1 MKDNEGEIITS
12 VEREYPRENIGSQQS
27 ERTENEQNEKNIETK
42 TKKEKI
48 LKTKTKKDSKNDEQE
63 EINRRWKKREVETK
77 IPEYSEEAGPVTDI
91 FENCQTANDFFDK
104 FIEPIIDNIFFQTNL
119 YAVQRNKVLNVNK
132 EEFLAFFGINMLMG
146 YHVLPSWRHYWSTSP
161 DLGIPLVSSA
171 MSRLKF
177 DNILSN
183 LHVNDNAQI
192 PTNNKDKLY
201 KLKPMIETL
210 NSTFDAYY
218 KGTRELSVDESMIAF
233 KGRSSIKQY
242 NPKKPIKRGCKIWT
256 IADQKG
262 YILQFDIYIYIYW

>member
-161 DLGIPLVSSA
+161 DLDSHREEDEIVGAIVEGNNLEQEEDDDHDIEFIPNPYFTVEIRDKTGTVNVHFAKTLKELEQRFHQLLKSAAEVSGGGRERGRRDSEPEPE
-171 MSRLKF
+171 SRW
-177 DNILSN
+177 
-183 LHVNDNAQI
+183 
-192 PTNNKDKLY
+192 Y
-201 KLKPMIETL
+201 
-210 NSTFDAYY
+210 
-218 KGTRELSVDESMIAF
+218 
-233 KGRSSIKQY
+233 
-242 NPKKPIKRGCKIWT
+242 
-256 IADQKG
+256 
-262 YILQFDIYIYIYW
+262 